1 MDISTGVILAKRIHT
16 NKVSRLDE
24 ADFFAQN
31 NGMARP
37 PKETGQRK
45 DSDLRIPLTGE
56 QKQLIVLAAHLDDV
70 EMATWA
76 RPILL
81 EAARRRI
88 DASKTKLK

>member
-1 MDISTGVILAKRIHT
+1 MNLSTGDILAKRIH
-16 NKVSRLDE
+16 NNEVSRLDTT
-24 ADFFAQN
+24 DFFSQN

-37 PKETGQRK
+37 LKEKGQRK

-56 QKQLIVLAAHLDDV
+56 QKQLIVLAAQIEAV

-81 EAARRRI
+81 EAARKRI
-88 DASKTKLK
+88 DASNKQVI